1 MQPHIPPSIWMVAPV
16 TYDAFSLA
24 RNTATDASSSGR
36 PSLPIGIAAIW
47 AAQIGA
53 TDQIKSLR
61 TAATCLEIMASDEAY
76 TLKVVKLLDLTTN
89 GPATAAELRARA
101 AKLAAQ
107 ADDLESAS
115 VADFD
120 WAEWVVNDFSG
131 RERLDAEALRDG

>member
-1 MQPHIPPSIWMVAPV
+1 MAFTYVLGTNTGMVRLLIPDREAAE
-16 TYDAFSLA
+16 YFFEDEE
-24 RNTATDASSSGR
+24 
-36 PSLPIGIAAIW
+36 IAAIW
-47 AAQIGA
+47 GAQIGA
-53 TDQIKSLR
+53 TDQVKNLR

-76 TLKVVKLLDLTTN
+76 TLKVVRLLDLTTN

-107 ADDLESAS
+107 ADDLESAN

>member
-1 MQPHIPPSIWMVAPV
+1 MAFTYVLGTNTGMVRLLIP
-16 TYDAFSLA
+16 DRELA
-24 RNTATDASSSGR
+24 EYFFEDEE
-36 PSLPIGIAAIW
+36 IAAIW

>member
-1 MQPHIPPSIWMVAPV
+1 MAFTYVLGTNTGMVRLLIP
-16 TYDAFSLA
+16 DRELA
-24 RNTATDASSSGR
+24 EYFFEDEE
-36 PSLPIGIAAIW
+36 IAAIW

-53 TDQIKSLR
+53 TDQIKNLR

>member
-1 MQPHIPPSIWMVAPV
+1 MAFTYVLGTNTGMVRLLIPDREL
-16 TYDAFSLA
+16 TEYFFEDEE
-24 RNTATDASSSGR
+24 
-36 PSLPIGIAAIW
+36 IAAIW
-47 AAQIGA
+47 GAQIGA
-53 TDQIKSLR
+53 TDQIKNLR
-61 TAATCLEIMASDEAY
+61 AAATCLEIMASDEAY

>member
-1 MQPHIPPSIWMVAPV
+1 MLFRS
-16 TYDAFSLA
+16 
-24 RNTATDASSSGR
+24 
-36 PSLPIGIAAIW
+36 
-47 AAQIGA
+47 
-53 TDQIKSLR
+53 
-61 TAATCLEIMASDEAY
+61 
-76 TLKVVKLLDLTTN
+76 LKVVKLLDLTTN

>member
-1 MQPHIPPSIWMVAPV
+1 MAFTYVLGTNTGMVRLLIP
-16 TYDAFSLA
+16 DRELA
-24 RNTATDASSSGR
+24 EYFFEDEE
-36 PSLPIGIAAIW
+36 IAAIW

-53 TDQIKSLR
+53 TDQVKNLR

>member
-1 MQPHIPPSIWMVAPV
+1 MAFTYVLGTNTSMVRLLIPDRELVE
-16 TYDAFSLA
+16 YFFEDEE
-24 RNTATDASSSGR
+24 
-36 PSLPIGIAAIW
+36 IAAIW

-53 TDQIKSLR
+53 TDQVKNLR
-61 TAATCLEIMASDEAY
+61 TAATCLEIMSSDEAY
-76 TLKVVKLLDLTTN
+76 TLKVVRLMDLTTN

-101 AKLAAQ
+101 AHLAAQ

>member
-1 MQPHIPPSIWMVAPV
+1 MAFTYVLGTNTGMVRLLIPDREILE
-16 TYDAFSLA
+16 YFFEDEE
-24 RNTATDASSSGR
+24 
-36 PSLPIGIAAIW
+36 IAAIW

-53 TDQIKSLR
+53 TDQIKNLR

-101 AKLAAQ
+101 AHLAAQ